1 MPKTETDWSIFEI
14 VKTPKEEENAETEQQ
29 ASAPPKAT
37 HHKIARSIVPG
48 SAEHAA
54 ARVPP
59 MTDYSIFQV
68 AGATKVSSDMSHD
81 VIHHYFF
88 FVYFILFM
96 FSFNFF
102 DIERSNCHNT

>member
-14 VKTPKEEENAETEQQ
+14 VKTPKEEANAETEEQ

-37 HHKIARSIVPG
+37 RHKIARSIVPG

-81 VIHHYFF
+81 VINSSLFF
-88 FVYFILFM
+88 CFLFLFI
-96 FSFNFF
+96 SFYLCFLSIF
-102 DIERSNCHNT
+102 